1 MSNAGN
7 IGETIDRVF
16 EIIMLLLPIVA
27 AVATWFLRTYV
38 KSAKTE
44 KNVAAIVRL
53 SNAAIAFAEDLD
65 KRGDLEKYL
74 KLWNMPEDVL
84 SLTSNGLKKLNL
96 AGKWLETELGRQ
108 GIKMTDEE
116 AKSWIAAQFQERVG
130 DIGRD
135 RGVAE
140 RTQEAVGLLR
150 ALQQSGLLSLPTDG
164 TQAAIFGDVVANW
177 VVGQLSPGEED
188 VLRRQAVAQFQSQL
202 VAKPQVPAGGV
213 ATGSADQLT
222 DLARQSVQYVQ
233 QLKANHQ
240 LTLPE
245 ADIAVAWVLT
255 EVTKQ
260 GLVVTTNQI
269 ANAVHTAFSES
280 GTPGSFES
288 ICCGSSG

>member
-1 MSNAGN
+1 MNTAGN

-108 GIKMTDEE
+108 GIQMTDEE

-150 ALQQSGLLSLPTDG
+150 ALQQSGLIFLPTDG

-177 VVGQLSPGEED
+177 VVGQLNPGEEG
-188 VLRRQAVAQFQSQL
+188 VLRKQAVAQFQSQL

-213 ATGSADQLT
+213 ASGSADQLT

-260 GLVVTTNQI
+260 GLVVTTDQI
-269 ANAVHTAFSES
+269 ANAVRTAFSES
-280 GTPGSFES
+280 GAG
-288 ICCGSSG
+288 

>member
-1 MSNAGN
+1 MNN
-7 IGETIDRVF
+7 VGETIDRVF

-74 KLWNMPEDVL
+74 KLWNMPDDVL

-108 GIKMTDEE
+108 GIKMTNEE

-150 ALQQSGLLSLPTDG
+150 ALQQSGLIFLPTDG
-164 TQAAIFGDVVANW
+164 TQAAMLGNVVANW
-177 VVGQLSPGEED
+177 VASQIGPGEEG
-188 VLRRQAVAQFQSQL
+188 VLRQQAAAQFQSQL

-233 QLKANHQ
+233 QLEANHQ
-240 LTLPE
+240 LTLPK
-245 ADIAVAWVLT
+245 ADIAAAWVLT

-260 GLVVTTNQI
+260 GLVVTTGQI
-269 ANAVHTAFSES
+269 ANAVRTAFSES
-280 GTPGSFES
+280 GTG
-288 ICCGSSG
+288 

>member
-7 IGETIDRVF
+7 IGEIIDRVF
-16 EIIMLLLPIVA
+16 EIVMLLLPIVA

-44 KNVAAIVRL
+44 KDVAAIVRL
-53 SNAAIAFAEDLD
+53 SNMAIAFAEDLD

-74 KLWNMPEDVL
+74 KLWNMPDDVL

-108 GIKMTDEE
+108 GIQMSDEE

-135 RGVAE
+135 RGIAE
-140 RTQEAVGLLR
+140 RTQEAMGLLR
-150 ALQQSGLLSLPTDG
+150 ALQQSGLISLPTDSA
-164 TQAAIFGDVVANW
+164 QAALFGDVVANW
-177 VVGQLSPGEED
+177 VTSQLGPGEEG
-188 VLRRQAVAQFQSQL
+188 VLRVQAAAQFQSQL
-202 VAKPQVPAGGV
+202 VAKPQVSTGGI
-213 ATGSADQLT
+213 ASGSADQLA

-233 QLKANHQ
+233 QLKANHR

-260 GLVVTTNQI
+260 GLVVTTDQI
-269 ANAVHTAFSES
+269 ANAVRTAFSES
-280 GTPGSFES
+280 GTG
-288 ICCGSSG
+288 